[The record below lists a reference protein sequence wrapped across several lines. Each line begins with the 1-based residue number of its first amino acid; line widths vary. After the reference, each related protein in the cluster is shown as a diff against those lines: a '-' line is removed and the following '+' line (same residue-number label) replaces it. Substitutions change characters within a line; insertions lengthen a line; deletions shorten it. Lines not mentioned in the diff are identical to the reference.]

1 MRKVLAFGSSFGWES
16 VFESAEPDVLD
27 VPEPP
32 AWPKGHQPPP
42 DPPMPP
48 VPPRLNTHA
57 ATTRPTINPPR
68 TRLILSNELGALLN
82 ARLLTSAFTNQPVPK
97 PPTAVA
103 PTMANTRTTNVPT
116 SSIAS
121 NEKWPK
127 LILNLRLLVFVL
139 KICS

>member
-1 MRKVLAFGSSFGWES
+1 
-16 VFESAEPDVLD
+16 
-27 VPEPP
+27 
-32 AWPKGHQPPP
+32 
-42 DPPMPP
+42 
-48 VPPRLNTHA
+48 
-57 ATTRPTINPPR
+57 
-68 TRLILSNELGALLN
+68 LLN

-127 LILNLRLLVFVL
+127 LILNLRLLVFLENLLASAKRYISIVAFMDFDKEYHTRGPHL
-139 KICS
+139 ETSGHTPPAVPEEETREIH